1 MKCFY
6 IDASLA
12 GVAGD
17 MMLGAL
23 VDLSGDMEP
32 LNRVCKTL
40 EEITGTKVKVSA
52 KEVHR
57 EGILATQ
64 IVVEG
69 FEVKVESED
78 LIKITIEA
86 SKTLSISK
94 KAEKFAESVIQ
105 DLLEAEKEVHGKEEE
120 HQNSHKHPHLH
131 ELGTLD
137 TCLDVLG
144 TAVLC
149 DEIGFFKDSS
159 VFCSPIAVGSGYFE
173 SSHGKLPVPAPTT
186 LEILTKYS
194 LEIIGGPVEGEL
206 TTPTGIAILANLVEN
221 QSKIMPQMIVE
232 RVGHGAGSKK
242 FPIANVLRIIEGEKT
257 QKLLQETIMVL
268 ETNVDDLSGEILA
281 HAAKQLMSKGAL
293 DVIII
298 PVVGKKSR
306 PAQVV
311 QVICY
316 PKDAENLTETLMRE
330 TGTLGVRHIVCTRH
344 ICKREILEIDYEGE
358 KIRVKLS
365 RNNEDKIIQ
374 VKAEYEDCRKIAE
387 KLQLP
392 LRIVK
397 KNVEEKARKT
407 FGS

>member
-1 MKCFY
+1 
-6 IDASLA
+6 
-12 GVAGD
+12 
-17 MMLGAL
+17 MLGAL
-23 VDLSGDMEP
+23 VDLTGDIEP
-32 LNRVCKTL
+32 LNKVRKTL
-40 EEITGTKVKVSA
+40 EEITGVRLKISA
-52 KEVHR
+52 KKIHR
-57 EGILATQ
+57 KGILATR
-64 IVVEG
+64 IISEG
-69 FEVKVESED
+69 FEEKVESED
-78 LIKITIEA
+78 LIKITRGA
-86 SKTLSISK
+86 SKRLSISK

-105 DLLEAEKEVHGKEEE
+105 DLLEAEKKVHGKEEE
-120 HQNSHKHPHLH
+120 HQNFHEHPHLH

-159 VFCSPIAVGSGYFE
+159 VFCSPIAIGSGYFE

-186 LEILTKYS
+186 LEILTKTS

-206 TTPTGIAILANLVEN
+206 TTPTGIAILANLIGI
-221 QSKIMPQMIVE
+221 QSKNIPQMTVE

-242 FPIANVLRIIEGEKT
+242 FPIANVLRIIEGEKA
-257 QKLLQETIMVL
+257 QKLLQETITVL

-281 HAAKQLMSKGAL
+281 HAAKQLMSEGAL

-298 PVVGKKSR
+298 PAVGKKSR
-306 PAQVV
+306 PTQVV
-311 QVICY
+311 QVICH

-365 RNNEDKIIQ
+365 RNNKGNIIQ
-374 VKAEYEDCRKIAE
+374 VKAEYEDCQKIA
-387 KLQLP
+387 KRLQLP
-392 LRIVK
+392 FRVIK
-397 KNVEEKARKT
+397 ENVEEKARKT

>member
-1 MKCFY
+1 
-6 IDASLA
+6 
-12 GVAGD
+12 

-23 VDLSGDMEP
+23 VDLAGDIEP
-32 LNRVCKTL
+32 LNKVCKTL
-40 EEITGTKVKVSA
+40 EEITGARVKISA
-52 KEVHR
+52 KKVHR
-57 EGILATQ
+57 KGILATK
-64 IVVEG
+64 IIAEG

-78 LIKITIEA
+78 LIKITKEA
-86 SKTLSISK
+86 SKMLSISK
-94 KAEKFAESVIQ
+94 KAENFAESVIQ
-105 DLLEAEKEVHGKEEE
+105 TLLEAEKKVHGKEEE
-120 HQNSHKHPHLH
+120 NQNYHGHPHLH

-159 VFCSPIAVGSGYFE
+159 VFCSLIAVGSGYFE

-186 LEILTKYS
+186 LEILTKSS

-206 TTPTGIAILANLVEN
+206 TTPTGIAILANLVET
-221 QSKIMPQMIVE
+221 QSKNVPSMTVE
-232 RVGHGAGSKK
+232 RIGHGAGSKK
-242 FPIANVLRIIEGEKT
+242 YPIANVLRIIEGEKT
-257 QKLLQETIMVL
+257 QKLLQETITVL

-281 HAAKQLMSKGAL
+281 YAAKQVMNQGAL

-298 PVVGKKSR
+298 PAVGKKSR
-306 PAQVV
+306 PSQVV
-311 QVICY
+311 QVICR
-316 PKDAENLTETLMRE
+316 PKDAENLTETLMKE
-330 TGTLGVRHIVCTRH
+330 TGTLGVRQTICTRN

-358 KIRVKLS
+358 KVRVKLS

-374 VKAEYEDCRKIAE
+374 VKAEYEDCQKIAE

-392 LRIVK
+392 LRVIK
-397 KNVEEKARKT
+397 ENVEEKARKT